1 MTLIANII
9 STDETITI
17 AKISEIHAEDNIYYI
32 SGKYDPR
39 NLDAEP
45 LTINFNGISIV
56 KAQKIE
62 FDSAKFRNIR
72 LY

>member
-39 NLDAEP
+39 NLDAEL

-62 FDSAKFRNIR
+62 FDSSKFRNVR

>member
-1 MTLIANII
+1 MRVMTIA
-9 STDETITI
+9 TITI

-39 NLDAEP
+39 NLKAEP
-45 LTINFNGISIV
+45 LIVSFDGISIF

-62 FDSAKFRNIR
+62 FDSAKFRNVR